1 MCIYFWYLN
10 LSKIM
15 SLITTVISIKKQD
28 MDGFPELN
36 TTISSKQKDRNPC
49 FIIKLSSDKLQID
62 VGGIL

>member
-1 MCIYFWYLN
+1 
-10 LSKIM
+10 M